1 MVRRGQY
8 NVNSGFNNCNRAL
21 FKSKSLAI
29 DQERESLLFW
39 NMLSNEVVLSW
50 LIISLL
56 LHWFQEFLL
65 YNKWKMSFVN
75 KIKKENKEK

>member
-1 MVRRGQY
+1 MWILVLIT
-8 NVNSGFNNCNRAL
+8 AIEL
-21 FKSKSLAI
+21 FYCLWSLAI

-75 KIKKENKEK
+75 KIKKEKKEK